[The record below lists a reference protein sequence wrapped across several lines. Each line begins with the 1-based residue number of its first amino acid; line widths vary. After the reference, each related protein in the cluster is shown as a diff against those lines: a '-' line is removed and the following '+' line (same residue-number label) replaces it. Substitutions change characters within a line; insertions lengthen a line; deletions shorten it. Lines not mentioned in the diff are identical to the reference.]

1 MHDKQTYNVIS
12 WLSQSQSQSHA
23 GISVINQSRKWRRA
37 PFCAPAWFMCFFH
50 SVITT
55 FSSLFTHFVLFLHL
69 VDFFF
74 FYGFFFYSAVF
85 LLFFSFVTFFLCCL
99 YLRSSAILYIALSLS
114 KKFLRI
120 IFAVEN
126 FKLSVQKMMD
136 KSKHPTMMD
145 KKQSKCDEKC

>member
-12 WLSQSQSQSHA
+12 WLFQSQSQSHV

-37 PFCAPAWFMCFFH
+37 SFCAPAWFMCFFFILT
-50 SVITT
+50 SQ
-55 FSSLFTHFVLFLHL
+55 HFHHYLHTLLLFLHL

-74 FYGFFFYSAVF
+74 FYVFFFYSAAFFF
-85 LLFFSFVTFFLCCL
+85 LLSLFLCCQ

-145 KKQSKCDEKC
+145 KKTK